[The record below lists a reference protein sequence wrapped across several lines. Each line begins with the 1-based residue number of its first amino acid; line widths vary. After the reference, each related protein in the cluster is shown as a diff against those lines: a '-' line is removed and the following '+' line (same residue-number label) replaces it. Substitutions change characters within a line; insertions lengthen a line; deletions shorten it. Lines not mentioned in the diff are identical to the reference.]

1 MNVKKKCLLKK
12 EVTAICHGMSSIY
25 KSYPINYPIDGYPI
39 FKQWWF
45 NKHNKTENILHTDCS
60 KIEWNKKIAN

>member
-12 EVTAICHGMSSIY
+12 EWLFATECPRR
-25 KSYPINYPIDGYPI
+25 SYPINYPIDGYPI

-45 NKHNKTENILHTDCS
+45 NKNNKTENILHTDCS